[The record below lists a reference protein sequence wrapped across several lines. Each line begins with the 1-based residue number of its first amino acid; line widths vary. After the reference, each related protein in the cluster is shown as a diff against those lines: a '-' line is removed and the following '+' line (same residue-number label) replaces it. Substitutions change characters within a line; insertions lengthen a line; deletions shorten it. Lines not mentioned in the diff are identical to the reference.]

1 MDEKV
6 ESVKILTDKPMLNG
20 SLTLFLECV
29 SNDPKYWRSPEL
41 FVHPHKLDTFRYRYV
56 VKHKEGLAA
65 WLLKKVT
72 LSGGKEKTVRETTTR
87 TLKTGRHQYDIFH
100 YPNDHKRMNTIFHGQ
115 FYFIKMLYHLLGKD
129 FDLKEMVI
137 ECEHVGFGHPSYALT
152 DIDSF
157 VQWVV
162 EVIDKTPS
170 PSQSVYI
177 CSLVGQF
184 AHRMRSWSACGML
197 EEKAADQ
204 LLFSFSCC
212 SHKAL
217 PQSTIRFIKVVAED
231 LFRAGSS
238 TGFLMFIKVF
248 CNLLDV
254 NYVFQVSDKLS
265 SRAYTDQ
272 QFLKQLPGVLD
283 SLRRLEGLDSCR
295 RLSCYIIHHSPSVQC
310 LWNLYHE
317 ISSRLPNLEQSLVGD
332 FSNIYCKFISR
343 RGARKPDLLHSSF
356 WRQVP
361 QKLTEK
367 LANPFCKA
375 LTEQILSE
383 TNLPQANLDGLT
395 AIVQDARLQSA
406 DQFSQFVLAIMTHKS
421 EELVSIV
428 PVLLE
433 SKTFSTYWN
442 TRISA
447 GDKQKVC
454 FNWLRANWF
463 RVGKKQNKQILG
475 VVMACDSLCST
486 DALKMDKPL
495 CQDMDKEVER
505 MVLMAKFESIMNAY
519 EDSQKCAPAIQQ
531 RLRMLLRSAIKHQ
544 SGSGDRQSR
553 YRKMVHLLGYDASME
568 RKREL
573 RKEKLDG

>member
-6 ESVKILTDKPMLNG
+6 ESVKILTDMPMLNG

-29 SNDPKYWRSPEL
+29 SDDRKYWRSPEL
-41 FVHPHKLDTFRYRYV
+41 FVHADKLDTFRYRYV
-56 VKHKEGLAA
+56 VKYKEGIGA
-65 WLLKKVT
+65 WLLKT
-72 LSGGKEKTVRETTTR
+72 ITFSGGKEKTVRETTTR

-100 YPNDHKRMNTIFHGQ
+100 YPNDHNRMKTIFLGQ
-115 FYFIKMLYHLLGKD
+115 FCFVKMLYHLLGKGR
-129 FDLKEMVI
+129 DLKEMLI
-137 ECEHVGFGHPSYALT
+137 ECEHVGFGHPSYAST

-157 VQWVV
+157 IQWVV
-162 EVIDKTPS
+162 EVTDKSPS
-170 PSQSVYI
+170 PYQSVYI

-184 AHRMRSWSACGML
+184 VHRMRSRSACNML
-197 EEKAADQ
+197 ETKAVDQ
-204 LLFSFSCC
+204 LLFSFGCC

-238 TGFLMFIKVF
+238 TGCLMFIKVF

-265 SRAYTDQ
+265 SQAYTEQ
-272 QFLKQLPGVLD
+272 QFLKQVPGVLD
-283 SLRRLEGLDSCR
+283 SLRRLEDLDTCK
-295 RLSCYIIHHSPSVQC
+295 RLCCYIIHRSPSVQC

-317 ISSRLPNLEQSLVGD
+317 ISSRLPNLEQSSVGD

-343 RGARKPDLLHSSF
+343 RGARKPDLLHPSF

-361 QKLTEK
+361 KKLAEK

-375 LTEQILSE
+375 LTAQILSE
-383 TNLPQANLDGLT
+383 TNLPRANLGGLKD
-395 AIVQDARLQSA
+395 IVQDARLQSA

-428 PVLLE
+428 PVLLG
-433 SKTFSTYWN
+433 SKTFSIYWN

-447 GDKQKVC
+447 EDKQKVC
-454 FNWLRANWF
+454 VSWLKANWLR
-463 RVGKKQNKQILG
+463 GKKQNKQILG

-486 DALKMDKPL
+486 EALKMDKPL
-495 CQDMDKEVER
+495 CQDLDKEVER
-505 MVLMAKFESIMNAY
+505 MVSMAKFESIMNAY
-519 EDSQKCAPAIQQ
+519 EDSQNCAPAIQQ
-531 RLRMLLRSAIKHQ
+531 RLRMLLRSAIKQQ
-544 SGSGDRQSR
+544 SGTGDRRSR
-553 YRKMVHLLGYDASME
+553 YRKMVHLLGYDVSME
-568 RKREL
+568 RKKEL